1 MGALVLFASGGVP
14 ATHHPA
20 FLQSMIFR
28 HGERIFPCL
37 TARIVV
43 LGMMLAG
50 FPGQFLRLRGG
61 RGA

>member
-1 MGALVLFASGGVP
+1 MSTLVLFADGGDP
-14 ATHHPA
+14 ATHHLA
-20 FLQSMIFR
+20 FLQSMIYR

-50 FPGQFLRLRGG
+50 FPGQLLKLR
-61 RGA
+61 